1 MKLQTKLLTGFIAS
15 ALITLSVGIFAA
27 SRMHDMSKADDFLFT
42 HAVEPMGDLLHI
54 SAYFQRI
61 RLNLLD
67 FATTSSDAS
76 KERSRTVIPQFRS
89 IIDGSA
95 IKVEATLISDE
106 ARRIVVEYKARRQD
120 FRKMTDEVMTMT
132 ESGRME
138 EA

>member
-42 HAVEPMGDLLHI
+42 HAVEPMGDLLNI

-67 FATTSSDAS
+67 FATTSSDA
-76 KERSRTVIPQFRS
+76 
-89 IIDGSA
+89 
-95 IKVEATLISDE
+95 
-106 ARRIVVEYKARRQD
+106 
-120 FRKMTDEVMTMT
+120 
-132 ESGRME
+132 
-138 EA
+138 